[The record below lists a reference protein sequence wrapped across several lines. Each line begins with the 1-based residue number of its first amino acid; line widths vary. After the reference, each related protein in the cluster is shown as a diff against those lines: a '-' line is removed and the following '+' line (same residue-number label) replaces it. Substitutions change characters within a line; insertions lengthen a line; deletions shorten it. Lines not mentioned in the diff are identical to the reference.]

1 MLLGLKSD
9 QNDFAKQIANL
20 DAHVRGDVKSLL
32 AEHSRELTEVSKSLE
47 SLERMLRG
55 NEERGGMVSR
65 MERMEDRLG
74 AVSGDLRGAMD
85 EFKKALDA
93 RNIEETKG
101 RFSLTNTVVAGLL
114 TIISGVLIWLLS
126 QAMKRGGQ

>member
-20 DAHVRGDVKSLL
+20 DAHVRGDVKSILT
-32 AEHSRELTEVSKSLE
+32 EHSRELAEVSRSLE

-55 NEERGGMVSR
+55 NEERGGMVAR

-85 EFKKALDA
+85 EFKKALES

-114 TIISGVLIWLLS
+114 TIISAVLIYLLT
-126 QAMKRGGQ
+126 QAVKKGGP

>member
-20 DAHVRGDVKSLL
+20 DAHVRGDVKSILS
-32 AEHSRELTEVSKSLE
+32 EHSRELTEVSRSLE

-55 NEERGGMVSR
+55 NEERGGMVAR
-65 MERMEDRLG
+65 MERMEERLG
-74 AVSGDLRGAMD
+74 MVSGDLRGAMD
-85 EFKKALDA
+85 EFKKALES

-114 TIISGVLIWLLS
+114 TIISAVLIYLLT
-126 QAMKRGGQ
+126 QAVKKGGP